1 MISNQS
7 STDVRTPSVTIDLAS
22 GQGAVRNA
30 REAVHSYVDTYH
42 SPDDG
47 GERRTDDY
55 ADLML
60 IVFELVTNAHRSAE
74 GPREMQ
80 LTMGGGQLVI
90 EVCDGSWSSPWDAR
104 VEERASAGGFGL
116 GTVLSLVGGW
126 SVVCTSW
133 GKRIQVVVP
142 LPC

>member
-1 MISNQS
+1 MISNRS
-7 STDVRTPSVTIDLAS
+7 STDVRAPSVTIDLAS
-22 GQGAVRNA
+22 GQEALGNA
-30 REAVHSYVDTYH
+30 RAAVFSYVDTYH

-47 GERRTDDY
+47 GERRADDY

-60 IVFELVTNAHRSAE
+60 VVFELVTNAHRSAE

-80 LTMGGGQLVI
+80 LTLDDGKLVI

-104 VEERASAGGFGL
+104 VEERASAGFGL
-116 GTVLSLVGGW
+116 GTVLSMVGGW